1 MKQCYEWEEL
11 ISAYLDGESS
21 DAEIRPLFHHLG
33 TCGNCR
39 RTMSAMLQLR
49 ASLIAAERPMPALT
63 TSGRRFSLS
72 YSTAAAVVFVLLTA
86 ASLVTGFIVRN
97 GRAAQTEQAVPAAYT
112 SSRPLPA
119 VFVIERSPNI
129 PHYKN

>member
-1 MKQCYEWEEL
+1 MKQCHEWEEL

-49 ASLIAAERPMPALT
+49 ASLIAAERPMPAVT
-63 TSGRRFSLS
+63 TPGRRFSLS
-72 YSTAAAVVFVLLTA
+72 YSAAAVLVFVLFTA
-86 ASLVTGFIVRN
+86 ASLITGLIIRTGVQERT
-97 GRAAQTEQAVPAAYT
+97 APAAYT
-112 SSRPLPA
+112 STHSLPT
-119 VFVIERSPNI
+119 VLVIERSPI
-129 PHYKN
+129 IQYKN